1 MKKSIT
7 IILLFLSV
15 IVRAQQSDIL
25 YVPSQKSLVASYN
38 YRQVGVY
45 VGGYFLTTFPQPY
58 IYTTPLS
65 IVNRV
70 GLTYV
75 NKKNSFSIMGGIY
88 FKTYF
93 DNVDITP
100 DIWVK
105 IYPIRMISKNK
116 SGIDFAVGINY
127 MDGFRLGVGLSIQY

>member
-7 IILLFLSV
+7 IILLFVSV

-45 VGGYFLTTFPQPY
+45 VGGYFFTTFPQPY

>member
-1 MKKSIT
+1 
-7 IILLFLSV
+7 
-15 IVRAQQSDIL
+15 
-25 YVPSQKSLVASYN
+25 
-38 YRQVGVY
+38 
-45 VGGYFLTTFPQPY
+45 
-58 IYTTPLS
+58 
-65 IVNRV
+65 
-70 GLTYV
+70 V

-127 MDGFRLGVGLSIQY
+127 MDGFRLGAGLSIQY